1 MYYPAYEKRFIRAY
15 SKTDLYL
22 LATVDMAVT
31 LTDLHRQ
38 YKRGLTVKQVITV
51 LNVAMKAP
59 HANYASITLALDETQ
74 PTNH

>member
-1 MYYPAYEKRFIRAY
+1 MYYPAYEKQFIRAY

-31 LTDLHRQ
+31 LTDLYRQ

-51 LNVAMKAP
+51 LNVAIKQP

-74 PTNH
+74 PTN